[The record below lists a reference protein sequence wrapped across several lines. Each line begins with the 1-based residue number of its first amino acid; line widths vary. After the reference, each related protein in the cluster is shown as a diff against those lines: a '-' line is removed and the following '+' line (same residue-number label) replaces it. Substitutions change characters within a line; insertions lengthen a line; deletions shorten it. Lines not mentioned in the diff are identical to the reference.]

1 MNHFKRD
8 NQKGFTIVELVVVI
22 IILGILAATAL
33 PRFIDVSAEAHLAA
47 VDGVEGGFRAGV
59 ALNQAKWLAASR
71 PTNTTTLDG
80 TTIWF
85 SDTNEGWIVGTDNQ
99 TLVWSDCEAIW
110 AALMPN
116 APDVDDTEVADAAAA
131 ISAYD
136 GTVDWFGDLTD
147 PTCTYFYG
155 ASGVAAGAV
164 PSIAYDTDTGV
175 ITRTN

>member
-99 TLVWSDCEAIW
+99 TLAWSDCEAIW

-131 ISAYD
+131 IAAYN

-147 PTCTYFYG
+147 PTCQYFYG
-155 ASGVAAGAV
+155 ASGVASAAV
-164 PSIAYDTDTGV
+164 PSIAYNTDTGV

>member
-116 APDVDDTEVADAAAA
+116 APDVDDTERADAAAA
-131 ISAYD
+131 IAAYN

-147 PTCTYFYG
+147 PTCQYFYG
-155 ASGVAAGAV
+155 ASGVASAAV
-164 PSIAYDTDTGV
+164 PSIAYNTDTGV

>member
-85 SDTNEGWIVGTDNQ
+85 SDSNEGWIVGTDNQ

-131 ISAYD
+131 IAAYN

-155 ASGVAAGAV
+155 ASGVASAAV
-164 PSIAYDTDTGV
+164 PSIAYNTDTGV

>member
-131 ISAYD
+131 IAAYN

-147 PTCTYFYG
+147 PTCQYFYG
-155 ASGVAAGAV
+155 ASGVASAAV
-164 PSIAYDTDTGV
+164 PSIAYNTDTGV

>member
-85 SDTNEGWIVGTDNQ
+85 SDSNEGWIVGTDNQ

-116 APDVDDTEVADAAAA
+116 APDVADTEVADAAAA

-147 PTCTYFYG
+147 PTCQYFYG
-155 ASGVAAGAV
+155 ASGVASAAV
-164 PSIAYDTDTGV
+164 PSIAYNTDTGV